1 EFRRVLSRSKLT
13 PVIRFSIRRPIAVS
27 MIYLAAA
34 LLGVA
39 AWRNIPLE
47 LLPDTTLPRLS
58 IEGTWRG
65 ASPETM
71 EAFYTSPLEAAV
83 QQVRGVEKV
92 TSRSSQDQGF
102 GRASVSVEF
111 ARGTDMNF
119 ARLDL
124 LERLASLAEDLPPGA
139 QS

>member
-1 EFRRVLSRSKLT
+1 LHDAL
-13 PVIRFSIRRPIAVS
+13 PIS
-27 MIYLAAA
+27 
-34 LLGVA
+34 
-39 AWRNIPLE
+39 
-47 LLPDTTLPRLS
+47 
-58 IEGTWRG
+58 WRG

-139 QS
+139 QSPRVSPYTPQEFRDQRLPFL